1 MTALSNPGTLL
12 LLALAVIGGVWDL
25 AKRRIPNVLTFSA
38 AAAGLAWNS
47 YSGGWHGAAN
57 SAEGLLLGVAILL
70 PFFALGGTGAGDVK
84 MLGAA
89 GAITGWFGV
98 LRILIYF
105 GLFGGVVALAVA
117 ITASRFSHV
126 VKNTSYLA
134 GLLARGRVSEAGK
147 MESAGPPLPYGAV
160 IGVGCLLFIW
170 VGAKAG

>member
-47 YSGGWHGAAN
+47 YSRV
-57 SAEGLLLGVAILL
+57 LLGVAILL